1 VSSPPTSVL
10 AWSTVLLVVLAG
22 PGSSDSA
29 DPPSSR
35 RDLSAIAGRAHDIID
50 AVRKHHID
58 PPGRHEMILSGMAA
72 MFKAVG
78 VPVPDGLDGRVSS
91 LTTREQLATLL
102 AEVWPAP
109 LEDGVSAG
117 ERESDAFLEGLLA
130 GVPGHPQLF
139 SAKQLKVTEQIQ
151 GNRYVGI
158 HVALATSQEE
168 GRPQIAKVI
177 EGGPAERAGV
187 KDKDLIEEIDGL
199 ATKGEALAKSVDRL
213 RGEEGTAVTIRVRQP
228 EDKEARTLRM
238 TRGMLPRKTITGL
251 RERPD
256 KGWDLIVNGTDPIG
270 YLKIQ
275 EITASTPH
283 ELRQMARRL
292 EAEGARALVLDLRSL
307 STAEF
312 HPTVL
317 LADSLLDGGTI
328 GRVRM
333 ADRVMTYRA
342 EPDALFRGWPLAVLV
357 DRRTSGAA
365 EWLAAA
371 LQDHGRALVVGSPTS
386 GYAGGVQTT
395 MPVGDGS
402 STIRLTTGLLERGD
416 GRPIGVLTGQFQV
429 MAVQPSRGSHDAT
442 KSENLPKLAR
452 ELEPI
457 LLTEL
462 QMVPRRGDPRKVPL
476 VGVIPDRAATGPE
489 MDEPLKSA
497 LEAYRDAPSDE
508 TRGRLQELITKL
520 RQMDGKG
527 SAVEE
532 AVTLL
537 RSRLKAS

>member
-1 VSSPPTSVL
+1 MSNLPTSVL

-29 DPPSSR
+29 DPPSSP
-35 RDLSAIAGRAHDIID
+35 RDLPAIAGRAHDIID
-50 AVRKHHID
+50 AVRKHHIE

-117 ERESDAFLEGLLA
+117 ELESDAFLGGLLA
-130 GVPGHPQLF
+130 GVPGHAQLL
-139 SAKQLKVTEQIQ
+139 SAKELKVSEQIQ

-158 HVALATSQEE
+158 HVALSTSKEDGQ
-168 GRPQIAKVI
+168 PQIFKVL

-187 KDKDLIEEIDGL
+187 KEKDLIEEIDGI
-199 ATKGEALAKSVDRL
+199 ATKGEALAKSIDRL

-228 EDKEARTLRM
+228 KDKEARTLRM
-238 TRGMLPRKTITGL
+238 TRGMLPRKTITGH

-270 YLKIQ
+270 YLKLN

-292 EAEGARALVLDLRSL
+292 EAEGARALVLDLRSMRM
-307 STAEF
+307 AEF

-333 ADRVMTYRA
+333 ADRVMTYQA

-357 DRRTSGAA
+357 DWRTSGAA

-371 LQDHGRALVVGSPTS
+371 LQDHGRAVVVGSPTS
-386 GYAGGVQTT
+386 GVAGVETT
-395 MPVGDGS
+395 VPVADGS
-402 STIRLTTGLLERGD
+402 ASIRLTTGLLERAD
-416 GRPIGVLTGQFQV
+416 GRPIGLSPSVFHVRPG
-429 MAVQPSRGSHDAT
+429 QPSRRLLEAT
-442 KSENLPKLAR
+442 KSTNLSMAVR
-452 ELEPI
+452 ELERMPPDEARA
-457 LLTEL
+457 L
-462 QMVPRRGDPRKVPL
+462 RRRLDPSMQPL
-476 VGVIPDRAATGPE
+476 VGVMPDRVATVSGL
-489 MDEPLKSA
+489 DEELELA
-497 LEAYRDAPSDE
+497 LEAYREGPSDE
-508 TRGRLQELITKL
+508 TRSRLQGLITKL
-520 RQMDGKG
+520 RMTDDREAALEK
-527 SAVEE
+527 

-537 RSRLKAS
+537 RLILKSS